1 MIEKLK
7 EYLIKKKEII
17 SYIIFGGLTTVVNFA
32 VYIVC
37 AKLFGINEIVANII
51 AWIISVLFAYITNKI
66 YVFES
71 KSKDIRSVM
80 KEMISFFACRLASL
94 VVFDIFLFWLLV
106 DLCDINDIIVKII
119 NNILTIIANYIFSKI
134 VVFKNNSKK

>member
-1 MIEKLK
+1 
-7 EYLIKKKEII
+7 
-17 SYIIFGGLTTVVNFA
+17 
-32 VYIVC
+32 
-37 AKLFGINEIVANII
+37 
-51 AWIISVLFAYITNKI
+51 
-66 YVFES
+66 
-71 KSKDIRSVM
+71 M

-94 VVFDIFLFWLLV
+94 VVFDIFLFWILV

>member
-7 EYLIKKKEII
+7 EYLTKYKEII
-17 SYIIFGGLTTVVNFA
+17 SYIIFGGLTTIVNFV
-32 VYIVC
+32 VYIIC
-37 AKLFGINEIVANII
+37 AKLFGIDELVANII
-51 AWIISVLFAYITNKI
+51 AWVISVLFAYITNKI

-71 KSKDIRSVM
+71 KSKDIRNVM